1 LYQRQ
6 AFSGGDVTTVNI
18 KETVAASADDVWR
31 VMSDFG
37 GIEPNEM
44 IAGCSLEGEGVG
56 AVRTITLNGGGEI
69 VERLESQDDNVR
81 VFRYAIINDC
91 PLPVKNYTA
100 TVAVL
105 DAGPGAA
112 EVDWTGNFNASGAP
126 EDQVVTLIEGV
137 YRGGIQRAR
146 DKLGV

>member
-1 LYQRQ
+1 M
-6 AFSGGDVTTVNI
+6 TTVNI
-18 KETVAASADDVWR
+18 KESVAASADDVWR
-31 VMSDFG
+31 VLSDFG

-44 IAGCSLEGEGVG
+44 IAGCTLEGEGVG
-56 AVRTITLNGGGEI
+56 AVRTISLNGGGEI
-69 VERLESQDDNVR
+69 IERLESQDDKAR

-91 PLPVKNYTA
+91 PLPVKNYSA

-105 DAGPGAA
+105 DAGSGAA
-112 EVDWTGNFNASGAP
+112 EVDWTGTFEPSGAP

>member
-1 LYQRQ
+1 M
-6 AFSGGDVTTVNI
+6 TTVNI
-18 KETVAASADDVWR
+18 KENVAASADDVWR
-31 VMSDFG
+31 VLSDFG

-56 AVRTITLNGGGEI
+56 AVRTITLKGGGEI
-69 VERLESQDDNVR
+69 VERLESQDDSAR

-91 PLPVKNYTA
+91 PLPVENYSA
-100 TVAVL
+100 TVAVI
-105 DAGPGAA
+105 DAGSGTAQ
-112 EVDWTGNFNASGAP
+112 VDWTGNFDPAGAP
-126 EDQVVTLIEGV
+126 EEQVVTLIEGV

>member
-1 LYQRQ
+1 M
-6 AFSGGDVTTVNI
+6 TTVKV

-31 VMSDFG
+31 VLSDFG

-69 VERLESQDDNVR
+69 VERLESQDDNAR

-91 PLPVKNYTA
+91 PLPVENYTA

-105 DAGPGAA
+105 DAGSGASQG
-112 EVDWTGNFNASGAP
+112 DWTGNFEAAGAP
-126 EDQVVTLIEGV
+126 EDQVITLIEGV